1 MFNSKLSLNSQVMDR
16 ITQAPDTKV
25 WTPRDFLDLGRRDAV
40 DKALQRLV
48 GRDALRRV
56 DRGLYDKPK
65 INSLTRRPTS
75 PDYRSVIDAVGR
87 RDQLRLLID
96 GMTAANDLGLT
107 NAVPGQVIV
116 HTDGRLRPIKLD
128 NLTIQFKITAPSKL
142 YWAGR
147 PAMKIVQS
155 LYWLRDAIKTSSAT
169 DQEIIRTK
177 LSRVLQDP
185 KYKAIKD
192 DLTTGMY
199 TVPVW
204 MQKWLKNLLTT
215 LPDDLDELPKKNVSE
230 FVKQFSLS
238 KHIQFKRSGLD
249 DWAEAVTR
257 ASGDDVKLDDTV
269 KLLVTLKKN
278 HLINARQMAR
288 LLTNHLREQKSV

>member
-1 MFNSKLSLNSQVMDR
+1 MFVSTHALNSQVMDR

-25 WTPRDFLDLGRRDAV
+25 WTPGDFLDLGKRDAV

-48 GRDALRRV
+48 GSDALRRV
-56 DRGLYDKPK
+56 DRGLYDKPR
-65 INSLTRRPTS
+65 INSLTRRPTP

-87 RDQLRLLID
+87 RDQVRLLID

-116 HTDGRLRPIKLD
+116 HTDGRLRSIKLD
-128 NLTIQFKITAPSKL
+128 NLTVQFKVTAPSKL

-155 LYWLRDAIKTSSAT
+155 LYWLKDAIRTSSPV
-169 DQEIIRTK
+169 DQDIIQIK
-177 LSRVLQDP
+177 LSRILQDP
-185 KYKAIKD
+185 QSKAIKD

-204 MQKWLKNLLTT
+204 MQKWLKNLLTQSQHDST
-215 LPDDLDELPKKNVSE
+215 GV
-230 FVKQFSLS
+230 V
-238 KHIQFKRSGLD
+238 
-249 DWAEAVTR
+249 A
-257 ASGDDVKLDDTV
+257 
-269 KLLVTLKKN
+269 
-278 HLINARQMAR
+278 
-288 LLTNHLREQKSV
+288 